1 MGPLIEKASRDPRY
15 EVVVI
20 STGQHRE
27 LVRPIYKFFD
37 VAPKYDFDLMRPGQ
51 SLHDITI
58 GVLEKMRQV
67 IRIERPDWVLVQGDT
82 TSAMAASLC
91 AFYDQ
96 VKVAHVEAGLRT
108 DDIWSPWPEEFNRR
122 VTALIADLHFAPT
135 SEAAANLLRE
145 RLDPEHILVTGNTG
159 IDALLQVRER
169 LQNSAELNLL
179 FQQQFSFLDPERRLI
194 LATIHRRESFGDP
207 MRSILRG
214 LSQLSQRPDVEVLIP
229 LHPNPEV
236 RKAVSEV
243 LGDRAQWVNSRSRP
257 GESRI
262 WLMEPLEY
270 LSFVYAMNRSDL
282 IISDSGGVQEEAP
295 SLGKPVLVVRET
307 TERPEAVAAGT
318 SKLIGADGDRIFRE
332 ASLLLNSPIEYAKM
346 NRPHNPYGDGR
357 ASERILRRIWEFEMG
372 ENASF
377 QRPSEE
383 PVFRELSPG

>member
-1 MGPLIEKASRDPRY
+1 MGPLIEKASRDRRY

-37 VAPKYDFDLMRPGQ
+37 VSPKYDFDLMRPGQ

-67 IRIERPDWVLVQGDT
+67 IRIEHPDWVLVQGDT

-135 SEAAANLLRE
+135 SEAAANLRRE
-145 RLDPEHILVTGNTG
+145 RLDPENILVTGNTG

-169 LQNSAELNLL
+169 LQKSAELNLL
-179 FQQQFSFLDPERRLI
+179 FQQQFSFLDPELRLI

-214 LSQLSQRPDVEVLIP
+214 LSQLSQRSDVEVLIP

-236 RKAVSEV
+236 RKAVAEV
-243 LGDRAQWVNSRSRP
+243 LGDRAQWVNSQSRR
-257 GESRI
+257 GGSRI

-318 SKLIGADGDRIFRE
+318 SKLIGAHGDRIFRE
-332 ASLLLNSPIEYAKM
+332 ASLLLNSSIEYAKM

-372 ENASF
+372 ENASL
-377 QRPSEE
+377 QSPSEE
-383 PVFRELSPG
+383 PIFRELSPG